1 MRDTTIFGQILDR
14 ALFYHWKLQREGD
27 SENTSSSNKGPQS
40 HPRLSQPHH
49 HCPLNKRNSQHER
62 AKDGGN
68 VAVTCAASLLSLCCR
83 CRWRPTDT

>member
-40 HPRLSQPHH
+40 HPRLPQPQH
-49 HCPLNKRNSQHER
+49 HCPLDVWNSQHVE
-62 AKDGGN
+62 AKDEGKL
-68 VAVTCAASLLSLCCR
+68 AVTCAAFLL
-83 CRWRPTDT
+83 PF